1 MSTIQGQ
8 TYIARDSPEI
18 DQKAEKEPAPW
29 SPVPLSPR
37 FGGSDAEGDLHRMA
51 ISMNL
56 HFAEKN
62 LSQAPAYR
70 DQQLRYVKEIKPEN
84 YFLSMKDK
92 QYIRAL
98 VVMGYREDASRLV
111 QQAYE
116 KRKREIGSAM
126 GYRGGHGLN
135 WTLFT
140 LFDIEYLEMLLLVGD
155 RRRAIMLVLRVMDD
169 YELKNLG
176 QIVRT
181 TEAQAKIDREY
192 FETMRAIETTGSLPP
207 EIDTARSRT
216 SLHRLLRRLCGA
228 ISRN

>member
-1 MSTIQGQ
+1 
-8 TYIARDSPEI
+8 
-18 DQKAEKEPAPW
+18 
-29 SPVPLSPR
+29 
-37 FGGSDAEGDLHRMA
+37 
-51 ISMNL
+51 
-56 HFAEKN
+56 
-62 LSQAPAYR
+62 
-70 DQQLRYVKEIKPEN
+70 
-84 YFLSMKDK
+84 MKDK

-98 VVMGYREDASRLV
+98 VVMGYREDASMLV

-116 KRKREIGSAM
+116 KRKREIGSAIS
-126 GYRGGHGLN
+126 YRGGHGAN
-135 WTLFT
+135 WALFT
-140 LFDIEYLEMLLLVGD
+140 PFNIEYLEILLLVGD

-192 FETMRAIETTGSLPP
+192 FDTMRAIETTGSLPP

-216 SLHRLLRRLCGA
+216 SLLGLLRRLCGA